1 MEFMTAWPL
10 TAQQA
15 QFDVSGA
22 GPTVIIV
29 YLVFIVAFYVYYA
42 LALQAIAGKTGTPN
56 GWLAWIP
63 IANLVLMCQIGKKP
77 VWWFILLFI
86 PIVNIVFGI
95 LIWMAIAEARAK
107 PNWWGIMF
115 IVPVMNLVMPG
126 YLAWYK

>member
-10 TAQQA
+10 TAQA
-15 QFDVSGA
+15 TQFDVSGA
-22 GPTVIIV
+22 GTTVIVV
-29 YLVFIVAFYVYYA
+29 YLVFAVACYVYFA
-42 LALQAIAGKTGTPN
+42 LALQAIAKKTTTPN

-63 IANLVLMCQIGKKP
+63 IANLILMCQIARKP

-86 PIVNIVFGI
+86 PIANIVFGI
-95 LIWMAIAEARAK
+95 LIWMAIAEARGK

-126 YLAWYK
+126 YLAWSK